1 VTISG
6 NVDLGIQ
13 TTKESGYTVYD
24 TAASGANIAVPD
36 GTKISQ
42 KKNSPIG
49 NGAQGW
55 TSSALGL
62 DIKEDLGGGMTAGYS
77 TAIDM
82 FSWAPA
88 NDAAAGTA
96 SVLQNSRHSYIFLGD
111 AKMGEVRLGYQ
122 YSLDDQIQGGIGRAT
137 PTGNIAGRVQNAKL
151 SVNPAAAAFKPSV
164 TTATSAVYTQEA
176 QQMQDF
182 ISTGALTRVN
192 AIQYASPVVNGL
204 QGLVQYGTTAKDQSR
219 DTATVGGKA
228 DTKLQG
234 LAVKYNAGKL
244 NLGASSM
251 KNVTE
256 ADALGTDTTK
266 AYKITEKYMDL
277 AANYDF
283 GVATAYYNYFSRKV
297 NIAAGANWNPA
308 TAYPANGA
316 AFVGNSTTNL
326 PTPYGAMDDGAHTKT
341 TGYDL
346 GAKVPMGKFTL
357 FATTGKA
364 KGTGAGNATDA
375 DTSVTFKGR
384 TLGATYDLSKRTSFN
399 AYYGTVK
406 ATGDTDG
413 FELKKTQTGFGL
425 RHTF

>member
-1 VTISG
+1 MTISG

-24 TAASGANIAVPD
+24 TAASGGQAATTN
-36 GTKISQ
+36 GTPISQ

-62 DIKEDLGGGMTAGYS
+62 DIKEDLGAGMTAGYS
-77 TAIDM
+77 TAIDL

-88 NDAAAGTA
+88 NDATAGTA

-111 AKMGEVRLGYQ
+111 SKLGEVRLGYQ

-151 SVNPAAAAFKPSV
+151 NINPTASFKASNLAAAG
-164 TTATSAVYTQEA
+164 AVYTQEA

-204 QGLVQYGTTAKDQSR
+204 QGLVQYGTTAKDVTREGAAS
-219 DTATVGGKA
+219 AGKA

-234 LAVKYNAGKL
+234 FAVKYTAGKL
-244 NLGASSM
+244 NLGASTM
-251 KNVTE
+251 KNVTDT
-256 ADALGTDTTK
+256 DAVGSATDR
-266 AYKITEKYMDL
+266 AFKITEKFTDL

-283 GVATAYYNYFSRKV
+283 DVATAYYNYFSRKV
-297 NIAAGANWNPA
+297 NIDADSYYDAS
-308 TAYPANGA
+308 AYNNGA
-316 AFVGNSTTNL
+316 AYAAANAAKSL
-326 PTPYGAMDDGAHTKT
+326 PTPYGAMTNGAHLKT

-357 FATTGKA
+357 FATIGKA
-364 KGTGAGNATDA
+364 KGTGAGNGTDA
-375 DTSVTFKGR
+375 DSSVKFKGR
-384 TLGATYDLSKRTSFN
+384 TLGATYDLSKRTSLN

-406 ATGDTDG
+406 ATGDED
-413 FELKKTQTGFGL
+413 FEIKKTQTGFGL
-425 RHTF
+425 RHQF